1 MKLLLVES
9 PAKCK
14 KIESFLDSSYKVE
27 ATYGHLRYFDSLND
41 ISNEYEIS
49 FKNMQQKKSQISKLQ
64 KLINISEEVIL
75 ATDNDRE
82 GEAIAW
88 HVIQMFSLPINSKRI
103 LFNEITRDAIL
114 NALQNLSLIHI

>member
-14 KIESFLDSSYKVE
+14 KIESFLDPSYKVE

-88 HVIQMFSLPINSKRI
+88 HVKEFL
-103 LFNEITRDAIL
+103 NEKKLLKDKKI
-114 NALQNLSLIHI
+114 